1 MQNKFY
7 YKQFTIKFQKFGN
20 AKIFENNQFIG
31 DFDFDF
37 FNKKYIFS
45 SVSTLFD
52 KVQPIF
58 ESSNMKI
65 NELSPKDLLLEQI
78 KKGIDFYLKFQK
90 KLIENTIYNYQFY
103 ASINKYNFDLTCESF
118 PQQYDVYCNQQ
129 YIGYIRIRHGFASF
143 ENYPLGNIIYLQK
156 PHDYNKTRKERIA
169 FLTECI
175 SAYYNYKGEKN
186 EF

>member
-65 NELSPKDLLLEQI
+65 NELR
-78 KKGIDFYLKFQK
+78 
-90 KLIENTIYNYQFY
+90 T
-103 ASINKYNFDLTCESF
+103 
-118 PQQYDVYCNQQ
+118 
-129 YIGYIRIRHGFASF
+129 
-143 ENYPLGNIIYLQK
+143 
-156 PHDYNKTRKERIA
+156 
-169 FLTECI
+169 
-175 SAYYNYKGEKN
+175 
-186 EF
+186 